1 MHVLISVITD
11 LPSSSQMMYLLSTSP
26 LILSMLT
33 SLPLKLASSVES
45 KKISILTSCENWSKY
60 SCATSSTFLDH
71 VIFLV
76 LMLLTEIIIVDIWH
90 NLSGYNF
97 LRFLSGFADSYKVLS
112 EHSEL
117 VFLEFLQTFHS
128 GVRSLGGQGPSPHS
142 CLCVKL
148 LNDVTSDFWTTI
160 VCWGQPWQFNREFS
174 DALNNWFAFRR
185 SWTIWWRKWINLRK
199 PFLGCLR

>member
-97 LRFLSGFADSYKVLS
+97 LRFLSGFADSDKVLS

-148 LNDVTSDFWTTI
+148 LNYVTSDFWTTI

-185 SWTIWWRKWINLRK
+185 SWTI
-199 PFLGCLR
+199 